1 MISNTDTEIKGQTVI
16 DRIHE
21 LMAIQNPLL
30 EAIHDSKKSRET
42 LNALQAW
49 NDSADGM
56 ELFALLDLTEQCEK
70 KIKNWPYEELIIDDT
85 CPVKPLIAFA
95 GQAYRKKTY
104 YDYQIDGLQIDPK
117 SYYSPSIQICGGNGN
132 LTNYMN
138 ITPDQVEQIRK
149 ILNDN
154 VIQE

>member
-30 EAIHDSKKSRET
+30 ADVYSSKKSRGS

-49 NDSADGM
+49 NDSNDGM
-56 ELFALLDLTEQCEK
+56 ELSTLLDLTEQCEK

-85 CPVKPLIAFA
+85 SPVKPQINFA

-104 YDYQIDGLQIDPK
+104 YDYQINKLRIDPK
-117 SYYSPSIQICGGNGN
+117 SDCSPSIKIWGGNGN
-132 LTNYMN
+132 RTNYMD